1 MFLKS
6 EKFIKRK
13 TKTSKKINKQMKTDW
28 IVLRKAQHAKKVLSN
43 SPGLIIFAVMLL
55 STVLNSWWELKL
67 E

>member
-28 IVLRKAQHAKKVLSN
+28 IVLRKAQRAKKVLSN